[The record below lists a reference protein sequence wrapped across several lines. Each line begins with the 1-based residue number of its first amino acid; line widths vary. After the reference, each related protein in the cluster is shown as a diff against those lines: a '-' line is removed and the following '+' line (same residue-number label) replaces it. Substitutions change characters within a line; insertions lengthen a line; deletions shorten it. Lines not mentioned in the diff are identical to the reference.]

1 MGKTTKKSGT
11 SISPASHEIV
21 PSLVPSALLGDLQS
35 LIESTRVR
43 VATGV
48 NAGLVMVHCHIGHR
62 LFEVILG
69 TEQGVYGKR
78 IVERV
83 AGDLTAAYGRGFS
96 EKSLRNMIRFAEAYE
111 DETIV
116 STLSRQLSWSHFL
129 DLIYIDD
136 SLKRDFYAEMCRLE
150 RWSVRTLRAK
160 LDGMLYKRTALLKET
175 GGVDAKGTC
184 GSS

>member
-1 MGKTTKKSGT
+1 M
-11 SISPASHEIV
+11 
-21 PSLVPSALLGDLQS
+21 
-35 LIESTRVR
+35 
-43 VATGV
+43 
-48 NAGLVMVHCHIGHR
+48 
-62 LFEVILG
+62 G

-184 GSS
+184 GTPCRRQDDSGPCVPRSLPARFFRTFRYLERLSISYPSK

>member
-1 MGKTTKKSGT
+1 M
-11 SISPASHEIV
+11 
-21 PSLVPSALLGDLQS
+21 
-35 LIESTRVR
+35 
-43 VATGV
+43 
-48 NAGLVMVHCHIGHR
+48 
-62 LFEVILG
+62 G

-160 LDGMLYKRTALLKET
+160 LDGMLYERTALSKKPEELARKELAALRAEDRMT
-175 GGVDAKGTC
+175 PDLVFRDHYLLDFLGLSDTWKGSAYRTPQNNPLA
-184 GSS
+184 